1 MYNDGLIFPTTV
13 MPEINTDDMWDRISN
28 FTNDVQRDIV
38 SNQPRYCP
46 YTDLCTVPSLLSF
59 DNLNL

>member
-1 MYNDGLIFPTTV
+1 MYNDGLNFPTTV
-13 MPEINTDDMWDRISN
+13 MPEINRWDMISN

-38 SNQPRYCP
+38 SNQLRYCP
-46 YTDLCTVPSLLSF
+46 YTDLCTVSSLLSF